1 MIKRLENWGKLKDK
15 SLQVPWLGKLDL
27 SKIRRLFHLPR
38 ATPDVSAPSLDKAG
52 ILRRFLYPDILC
64 ILLVIG
70 IAFLFA
76 SNPGVDLNSPPAAS
90 DTQAVASKTPEAR
103 AEGLGIVRKVEE
115 VKELKT
121 RNIFT
126 ATGAYTDADAA
137 NRPLP
142 EKPYRLIGV
151 LHGKEMK
158 AVFSEYTGSVVTMTV
173 GNKMLDGFVISKI
186 KNTSVKLTRGKE
198 EKELKTFDVLN
209 PEQTTEKKMANGS
222 VLIINKGGPPAKLK
236 KGEEAGKRERAAS
249 DAQPRDRT
257 ADKKKVDRTI
267 KERTSGKPGA
277 VEGTR
282 ERTAGDISPRDRTA
296 DKKKVDRKERI
307 SDRPGEAEGAK

>member
-1 MIKRLENWGKLKDK
+1 MV
-15 SLQVPWLGKLDL
+15 S
-27 SKIRRLFHLPR
+27 LPR
-38 ATPDVSAPSLDKAG
+38 RHCSASLLAALTKQA
-52 ILRRFLYPDILC
+52 FFAAFYKPDILC

-70 IAFLFA
+70 LHFCLPVTPAWTLIRLLLLSDAQVVALK
-76 SNPGVDLNSPPAAS
+76 PPE
-90 DTQAVASKTPEAR
+90 TRT
-103 AEGLGIVRKVEE
+103 AELGIVRKVEE

-121 RNIFT
+121 RNIFA
-126 ATGAYTDADAA
+126 ATGAYADADAA

-151 LHGKEMK
+151 LNGKEMK
-158 AVFSEYTGSVVTMTV
+158 AVFAEYTGSVVTMTV
-173 GNKMLDGFVISKI
+173 GTKMLDGFVISKI

-236 KGEEAGKRERAAS
+236 GGAEEGKRERAAS
-249 DAQPRDRT
+249 DTPPRDRT
-257 ADKKKVDRTI
+257 ADMKKADRTI
-267 KERTSGKPGA
+267 KERTSGKPGGG
-277 VEGTR
+277 EGTR

-307 SDRPGEAEGAK
+307 SDSPEEAENQAK

>member
-1 MIKRLENWGKLKDK
+1 MIKRFENWEKLKDK
-15 SLQVPWLGKLDL
+15 SLQVPWLGKLDF
-27 SKIRRLFHLPR
+27 SKMQRLFHFPR
-38 ATPDVSAPSLDKAG
+38 TTPGVSAPSLDKTG
-52 ILRRFLYPDILC
+52 IVRRFPYSPDILC
-64 ILLVIG
+64 VLLAIG

-76 SNPGVDLNSPPAAS
+76 RNPGMDLNSPSAAS
-90 DTQAVASKTPEAR
+90 DTQAVALKTPETR
-103 AEGLGIVRKVEE
+103 TAELGIVRKVEE

-121 RNIFT
+121 RNIFA
-126 ATGAYTDADAA
+126 ATGAYADADAA

-158 AVFSEYTGSVVTMTV
+158 AVFAEYTGSVVTMTA
-173 GNKMLDGFVISKI
+173 GQKMLDGFVISKI

-236 KGEEAGKRERAAS
+236 GVAEEGKRERTAV
-249 DAQPRDRT
+249 DTPPPDRT
-257 ADKKKVDRTI
+257 AGHKKVDK
-267 KERTSGKPGA
+267 KERTSRRSGEDEDRDIGR
-277 VEGTR
+277 R
-282 ERTAGDISPRDRTA
+282 ERDVQMRQQAIPR
-296 DKKKVDRKERI
+296 K
-307 SDRPGEAEGAK
+307 P